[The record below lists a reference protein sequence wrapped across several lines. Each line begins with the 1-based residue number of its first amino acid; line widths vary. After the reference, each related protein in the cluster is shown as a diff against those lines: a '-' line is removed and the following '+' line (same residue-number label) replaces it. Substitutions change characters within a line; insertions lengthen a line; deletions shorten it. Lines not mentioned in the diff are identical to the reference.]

1 MFREKHRA
9 HDVVLL
15 STAAHDF
22 LGLFTGLLHLPLWL
36 KVTVRRREIPGGIL
50 HRVVIHLGVLHSP
63 EYFMSLNDCAF
74 GAVMEQR
81 WSSDGAAVPCRGLT
95 GTELPCDTH
104 AGHCSSLLRAAGFSS
119 LTWVRIFKSSYQPSL
134 HWSFN
139 KVA

>member
-50 HRVVIHLGVLHSP
+50 HRAAQGSDSLGCFTFP
-63 EYFMSLNDCAF
+63 
-74 GAVMEQR
+74 
-81 WSSDGAAVPCRGLT
+81 
-95 GTELPCDTH
+95 
-104 AGHCSSLLRAAGFSS
+104 
-119 LTWVRIFKSSYQPSL
+119 
-134 HWSFN
+134 
-139 KVA
+139 